1 MEHTEGQ
8 ALRLHGQVL
17 LHRAGA
23 VRETAGSGFPAP
35 LESLLLLLSCLPKS
49 LLLAALRVWLPSR
62 GARREAE
69 WGGSRRCN
77 DGSFGKGLFRESTLL
92 LRPWPVFLFSELR
105 FRSFHVLL
113 V

>member
-105 FRSFHVLL
+105 FRSLRVLL